1 MKVLIWQTAFLGDV
15 VLTTPLIK
23 TLKKNFKDI
32 LIGFVGRPFIRDLFK
47 DFNIELIPFSK
58 GFIESFKIREKIK
71 SYDIVIS
78 PHRSA
83 RTALILF
90 FSGIKERI
98 GFDKS
103 EFPFLYT
110 ETVKHRWETHE
121 VDRNLELLKPLGIRE
136 FVRETELKISE
147 EDYEETLKKF
157 NLEEKGYVVLSP
169 FSNFRLKE
177 WSIENWATLIN
188 KMSVPVVITGTRE
201 DLQKSKFLETLVK
214 KRFINLTGK
223 TSLRELMALLRGA
236 KIVVAND
243 SSPVHIANAF
253 GVPAITIYTAT
264 SPVYGFYPL
273 IGKYVKNPAPCSPCS
288 PNPKRCKK
296 GTEECLNIPT
306 PEIVFSSI
314 EDFL

>member
-1 MKVLIWQTAFLGDV
+1 VKVLIWQTAFLGDV

-32 LIGFVGRPFIRDLFK
+32 SIGFVGRPFIRDLFK
-47 DFNIELIPFSK
+47 DFDIELIPFSK

-71 SYDIVIS
+71 NYDIVIS

-103 EFPFLYT
+103 ELPFLYT
-110 ETVKHRWETHE
+110 KTVKHRWGIHE

-147 EDYEETLKKF
+147 KDYKETLKKF
-157 NLEEKGYVVLSP
+157 NLEEKEYVVFSP

-177 WSIENWATLIN
+177 WSIENWAKLIN

-201 DLQKSKFLETLVK
+201 DEQKSKFLESLVK

-273 IGKYVKNPAPCSPCS
+273 IGKYVKNPTPCSPCS
-288 PNPKRCKK
+288 PNPKRCKR
-296 GTEECLNIPT
+296 GTEECLNLPA
-306 PEIVFSSI
+306 PKIVLSSI